1 MTTQSLERITTKY
14 IDVEDRIQLSGQ
26 TGSSAP
32 VVIWLTQRLLQRL
45 IPVVLKDLE
54 RQRQGLLAEV
64 LQGFAQQAAR
74 AGTVPQAPVQF
85 NDRSPAWLAHEVDV
99 TQSKTTLQLVFHGV
113 EGQTAVLALAVDP
126 LRQWLNILYDACLK
140 AEWPHDVW
148 PAWIRESVL
157 PVSPQPML
165 LH

>member
-1 MTTQSLERITTKY
+1 MTTQCLERITTKY

-26 TGSSAP
+26 TGSLTP

-54 RQRQGLLAEV
+54 RQRQGALGEV

-85 NDRSPAWLAHEVDV
+85 NERSPAWLARKVDV
-99 TQSKTTLQLVFHGV
+99 TPSKTTLQLVFHGA

-126 LRQWLNILYDACLK
+126 LRQWLNILYDVCFK
-140 AEWPHDVW
+140 AQWPLDVW
-148 PAWIRESVL
+148 PAWIRESVMPASL
-157 PVSPQPML
+157 QPVL